1 MKCKSIIDEF
11 PNYIKNYGDIDIPDA
26 KNIPGDIME
35 ELQNLKYKKNT
46 HGPKF
51 SPKMMRYS
59 LLLYYTSPKAY
70 RMLLEQFPFPSISLL
85 KKLSKGGIEPLHNIA
100 GVERL
105 AQMQMERCLRV
116 SQHS

>member
-1 MKCKSIIDEF
+1 MKCKSIIEEF

-59 LLLYYTSPKAY
+59 LLLYYTSPQAY
-70 RMLLEQFPFPSISLL
+70 RMLLEQLPFPSISLL
-85 KKLSKGGIEPLHNIA
+85 KKLSKGWPNHMEGIA
-100 GVERL
+100 
-105 AQMQMERCLRV
+105 RCV
-116 SQHS
+116 